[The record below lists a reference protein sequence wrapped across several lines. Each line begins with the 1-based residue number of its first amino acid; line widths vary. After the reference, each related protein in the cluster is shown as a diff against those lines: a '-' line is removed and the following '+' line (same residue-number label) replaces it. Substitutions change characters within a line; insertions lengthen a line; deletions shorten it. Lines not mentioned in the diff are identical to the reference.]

1 MNGLTD
7 TTTSIATM
15 PVLKRLVHGLIALL
29 ACLSGLSVPAL
40 AESPLPM
47 MQNASLA
54 AAEWLMRQ
62 PAGGF
67 TLQIITVSSAEQV
80 QGFVDREEALAPHS
94 LATFRYQRGDDLLYA
109 LTLGIF
115 ASAEEAFAVRGSL
128 QMAHLSETDMW
139 VRPLEDVKRSIRT
152 TLQK

>member
-29 ACLSGLSVPAL
+29 VCLSGLSVPAL

-80 QGFVDREEALAPHS
+80 QGLS
-94 LATFRYQRGDDLLYA
+94 L
-109 LTLGIF
+109 I
-115 ASAEEAFAVRGSL
+115 
-128 QMAHLSETDMW
+128 H
-139 VRPLEDVKRSIRT
+139 I
-152 TLQK
+152 